1 MENIL
6 RELEELRI
14 KYHQSEE
21 SRHTLE
27 DKNTNLK
34 AERLKLTE
42 QNAVLQKLVA
52 HYEELYRLNKHRKF
66 GQSSEK
72 SFYDEHQTLLVFDEA
87 ENEAD
92 AKKPEPTTEEISA
105 YVRHKRSGTGSKED
119 DYSSL
124 PVETVVHSMPEAE
137 RICPEC
143 GGPMH
148 VMSVETRRE
157 LVIVPAKVKIVEHQ
171 REIYSC
177 RRCEHENT
185 TVPVVRAPMPEP
197 VIKGSAASPS
207 FVAHIMTQK
216 YVNALPLYR
225 QEISFLNEGFL
236 LSRQTMA
243 NWLIKAANE
252 WLAPLYEQLRN
263 TLLAEDILHADET
276 VLQVLKEPGR
286 KARQESFMWLYRT
299 GQYTANPIVLYD
311 YQTTR
316 SSANPIKFLTGFKG
330 HLHADGYSGYKTL
343 AQNSGGNIK
352 LCGCWAHARRKF
364 NEAIQSA
371 PPEVQENCISRK
383 GLEYC
388 DKLFALER
396 RYEQL
401 QLPPEA
407 RRAKRLEQSK
417 QVTDEFFSWAEETYA
432 LPKSALGKAINY
444 ALEQR
449 PYLEA
454 FYTNGRLE
462 ISNNRAERS
471 IKPFVIGRKNWLFC
485 NTAKGARASAVIY
498 SVIETAKENGLNP
511 YEYLKHLFTVMPN
524 MPKERYKELLPWSKS
539 LPDNCRRKAAA
550 GGGVCEL
557 QAPEQPQG

>member
-21 SRHTLE
+21 LRH
-27 DKNTNLK
+27 
-34 AERLKLTE
+34 KLTE
-42 QNAVLQKLVA
+42 QIAALQKLVA
-52 HYEELYRLNKHRKF
+52 KYEEDYRLNKHRQF

-243 NWLIKAANE
+243 NWLIKASNE
-252 WLAPLYEQLRN
+252 WLALC
-263 TLLAEDILHADET
+263 
-276 VLQVLKEPGR
+276 
-286 KARQESFMWLYRT
+286 M
-299 GQYTANPIVLYD
+299 
-311 YQTTR
+311 
-316 SSANPIKFLTGFKG
+316 SS
-330 HLHADGYSGYKTL
+330 
-343 AQNSGGNIK
+343 
-352 LCGCWAHARRKF
+352 
-364 NEAIQSA
+364 
-371 PPEVQENCISRK
+371 
-383 GLEYC
+383 
-388 DKLFALER
+388 
-396 RYEQL
+396 
-401 QLPPEA
+401 
-407 RRAKRLEQSK
+407 
-417 QVTDEFFSWAEETYA
+417 
-432 LPKSALGKAINY
+432 
-444 ALEQR
+444 
-449 PYLEA
+449 
-454 FYTNGRLE
+454 
-462 ISNNRAERS
+462 
-471 IKPFVIGRKNWLFC
+471 
-485 NTAKGARASAVIY
+485 
-498 SVIETAKENGLNP
+498 
-511 YEYLKHLFTVMPN
+511 
-524 MPKERYKELLPWSKS
+524 
-539 LPDNCRRKAAA
+539 
-550 GGGVCEL
+550 
-557 QAPEQPQG
+557 